1 MEHFDER
8 VVAGLA
14 AFLEESWSEDFAMML
29 AEDQDATLGFA
40 LARAAS
46 CRWITQSEGM
56 DRFLEAAENFKE
68 GVGDQ

>member
-14 AFLEESWSEDFAMML
+14 AFLEERWTEDFAMLL

-46 CRWITQSEGM
+46 CGWITQSEGM

-68 GVGDQ
+68 AVGDQ